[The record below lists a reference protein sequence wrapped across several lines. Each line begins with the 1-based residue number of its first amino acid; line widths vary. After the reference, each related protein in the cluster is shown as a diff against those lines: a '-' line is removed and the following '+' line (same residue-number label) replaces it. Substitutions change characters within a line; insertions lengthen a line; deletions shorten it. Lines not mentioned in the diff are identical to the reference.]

1 MQYLFIMKNLNQ
13 KMTFKAIKIVFCWA
27 LVLQANAVQAHESFI
42 SLLKSITSNQ
52 SHVVTTVPNDE
63 QYMSVS
69 DFESAHRLAQQQ
81 TFPRLFSTESLSLES
96 SQVSSVSP
104 AAIQHVQDLMRKK
117 MTTVVIVPGLLAEF
131 IDTRAF
137 EDIFSKDSFYKRQW
151 KSISQN
157 SKMIDVRFNLKKYA
171 YESES
176 MENLIDAASIDDEQG
191 RPLVKIVILKTIF
204 GSLESIGDNVEKA
217 KVFNR
222 RLDLYTQMTHD
233 ENLVLLGYSRGT
245 PLALE
250 MIAQA
255 EQNRLEYIKKVS
267 AVVSHAGVVMGS
279 ALADITEDSSTESG
293 RIFSAVKE
301 LESSL
306 VNSNYLIDIPVQFG
320 RNTLAINKFLSVL
333 ALNSE
338 FDLQNF
344 LKQTMSGDFK
354 TVAALVARM
363 INELGVSSPLTVD
376 FNGRV
381 NRLRLFISE
390 ILKSV
395 DGLKTK
401 NALNW
406 WKTHTLP
413 KNIKYLSLAAGMV
426 DPDKS
431 VTEKMIYNLK
441 TGYNDTLDDDSLQG
455 NRRTY
460 EKATG
465 VALNDSQV
473 ALHQTLFLPQVMA
486 SLNPANTGLS
496 IQHLGLLQTH
506 HWGVSLR
513 TVNVMKDGR
522 VNPFPREK
530 VMMSLIS
537 FLNQDEP

>member
-1 MQYLFIMKNLNQ
+1 MKNLNQ
-13 KMTFKAIKIVFCWA
+13 KVTFKAIKIVFCWILA
-27 LVLQANAVQAHESFI
+27 LQAHVAQAHESFVA
-42 SLLKSITSNQ
+42 LLKSITSNQ
-52 SHVVTTVPNDE
+52 PHVVTMVPNDE
-63 QYMSVS
+63 KYMSAP

-81 TFPRLFSTESLSLES
+81 TFPQLFSTESLSLES
-96 SQVSSVSP
+96 SQVSSISP
-104 AAIQHVQDLMRKK
+104 SAIQYVQDLMRKK
-117 MTTVVIVPGLLAEF
+117 MTTIVIVPGLLAEF

-137 EDIFSKDSFYKRQW
+137 EDIFSKDSFYKKQW
-151 KSISQN
+151 KSLSKN
-157 SKMIDVRFNLKKYA
+157 SKMKDTRFNLKKYA
-171 YESES
+171 YEQES
-176 MENLIDAASIDDEQG
+176 MANLIDAASIDDEQG
-191 RPLVKIVILKTIF
+191 RPLVKIIILKTFF

-217 KVFNR
+217 KIFNR
-222 RLDLYTQMTHD
+222 RLDMYTQMTHD

-255 EQNRLEYIKKVS
+255 EQNHSEYIKKVS

-279 ALADITEDSSTESG
+279 ALADITEDSATESG

-320 RNTLAINKFLSVL
+320 RNTLAINKFLAVL

-426 DPDKS
+426 DPAKS
-431 VTEKMIYNLK
+431 ATEKMIYNLK

-473 ALHQTLFLPQVMA
+473 ALHQTLFLPQVIA
-486 SLNPANTGLS
+486 SLNPANAGLS

-522 VNPFPREK
+522 INPFPREK
-530 VMMSLIS
+530 VIMSLIS
-537 FLNQDEP
+537 FLNQDEQ